1 MGIRLFKIRL
11 NNPSTVL
18 WIEKDYVMFNNQPH
32 TAVYFVPNYLGL
44 YSVKVISTE
53 NSVQRLQNKKL
64 NKTKGD
70 CTKAVK
76 IEIADS

>member
-1 MGIRLFKIRL
+1 MVAAGECFKL
-11 NNPSTVL
+11 VL
-18 WIEKDYVMFNNQPH
+18 SPECRNADDDV
-32 TAVYFVPNYLGL
+32 TGVYFVPNYFGL
-44 YSVKVISTE
+44 YSVKVISTD